1 MGPRPG
7 ISGMAGFDERLPP
20 GGVAAWRA
28 PGVMLAGGSGPA
40 VFADGLAVVADA
52 RIDNAASLADR
63 LGLAPDSGAATL
75 IAAAWRAWGEE
86 APARLEGQ
94 FAFALWDPARRRLL
108 CARDLMGVRPLYFRR
123 NGSGLCFAQ
132 HPDALAAP
140 ADRARTLREEAV
152 ADFLYGR
159 VLEPQGTWFAG
170 VERLPAGHAL
180 SFEGGSVGIARFA
193 AITPAPFVPGSDAPA
208 GLRARL
214 DAAVARAAEGSGHVG
229 ALLSGGLDSSA
240 LACLLRDRR
249 RRAGAPPLPVFAM
262 MFREPARSDER
273 RHFDAVVANGHFE
286 PHVLEL
292 DGYDPFAGF
301 AALLQDMGGPTLS
314 PNLAAMAHVLAAA
327 RARGIDTLVDGHGGD
342 EVVSHGYGL
351 LDELAAG
358 GRWAAL
364 WREARGAA
372 DNYGRARAVLVR
384 RVAARQ
390 RQRLDARILA
400 KLLAPFDREAAPD
413 AAQAP
418 THLLSRDLLDRSRL
432 GERLAAFVRPEHIA
446 SEEAQHRAVLAD
458 PLQPYAFEVHAAFT
472 RAAGL
477 AARYPFWDL
486 QVVEFC
492 LGLPAREKLSQGWSR
507 LVLRRAMRGIVPD
520 SVLER
525 RDKIDFGVHLARG
538 MVRHHG
544 ARLAHLFSAGD
555 SPLAP
560 YVDLAR
566 ARAAWSALA
575 ADPDAA
581 SGRSV
586 QMLWRA
592 AALGIW
598 LETGCGAAS
607 TGAVR
612 LREAAA

>member
-20 GGVAAWRA
+20 GSAATWRA
-28 PGVMLAGGSGPA
+28 PGVMLAGGGGPA

-52 RIDNAASLADR
+52 RIDNAASLAGR
-63 LGLAPDSGAATL
+63 LGLAPDAGAAAL

-94 FAFALWDPARRRLL
+94 FAFALWDPARRSLL

-123 NGSGLCFAQ
+123 DGRGVCFAQ
-132 HPDALAAP
+132 AADALAAP

-180 SFEGGSVGIARFA
+180 SFAGGRVRIARFA
-193 AITPAPFVPGSDAPA
+193 AIAPEPFVPGSDAPA

-214 DAAVARAAEGSGHVG
+214 ETAVARAAEGSGHVG
-229 ALLSGGLDSSA
+229 ALLSGGLDSSS

-273 RHFDAVVANGHFE
+273 RHFDAVVATGHFE
-286 PHVLEL
+286 AHVLEL

-301 AALLQDMGGPTLS
+301 EALLTDMGGPTLS

-327 RARGIDTLVDGHGGD
+327 RARGIETLVDGHGGD

-372 DNYGRARAVLVR
+372 DNYGRSRAVLVR

-390 RQRLDARILA
+390 RRRLDARVLA
-400 KLLAPFDREAAPD
+400 KLLAPFDREAAP
-413 AAQAP
+413 AAGQPP

-477 AARYPFWDL
+477 AARYPFWDR
-486 QVVEFC
+486 QVVEYC

-520 SVLER
+520 SVLDR

-566 ARAAWSALA
+566 ARAAWTALA

-598 LETGCGAAS
+598 LETGCGAAT

-612 LREAAA
+612 LREAVA